1 MQCNTGESSL
11 EKFDDKSTGFG
22 ISFFPSRSSPSQNKH
37 MLPFCFI
44 YKNISASYYLRR
56 IVRLECICNSDY
68 SGLDTGQHWPFQNMI
83 VYLIKYH
90 CGRGM

>member
-1 MQCNTGESSL
+1 MQYFTTSSGESL

-56 IVRLECICNSDY
+56 IVRLECICNSDS
-68 SGLDTGQHWPFQNMI
+68 SGLDTGHWSA
-83 VYLIKYH
+83 LAT
-90 CGRGM
+90 